1 MKYKVGDKVFYR
13 SNIYTISKVNETAIY
28 GPYALK
34 NDRGEFRGWFS
45 EKTLKPVNIDPEEAT
60 EQFQKDLDNGFYED
74 KGMTKAKLLSGIGKE
89 PQTYNKHQS
98 KIDLGDTG
106 YDDGYK
112 DGYEEAKTEFFEN
125 RYQEGLQDAWEL
137 AQEIVAMNNR
147 ELADRHFEVNI
158 KNPEPINAINIISV
172 NLVTEVLD
180 RVKAYEQ
187 ERRKIKVGDIVAVRC
202 KHDSTNTLDL
212 VMDVDSDEGLWVFD
226 NNECASLITP
236 DEYIGD
242 DAYLEVTRTG
252 RTYNIQ
258 SILDQLKE

>member
-187 ERRKIKVGDIVAVRC
+187 ERRKIKVGDIVIIEFCNGSEQRGVVTGIDMNSKSEYAVLFDDGDVTWYYESDLIQTG
-202 KHDSTNTLDL
+202 KHYD
-212 VMDVDSDEGLWVFD
+212 
-226 NNECASLITP
+226 
-236 DEYIGD
+236 
-242 DAYLEVTRTG
+242 
-252 RTYNIQ
+252 IQ
-258 SILDQLKE
+258 SILDQLKEA